1 MKFFLSCAAAL
12 AIFSCQPQ
20 GIGEATDEPEKTD
33 QTDGKKDD
41 PDGNGDGNGS
51 GTGDNNGDSNGDNP
65 GGGKVDGV
73 KAAYEDFIGRWIV
86 TGTEHQWFMDEGE
99 TPATY
104 SYSIQIE
111 AAAEENTYTVKNWET
126 GYKDEDRA
134 HLYYGTTEAK
144 SIYDYLIGI
153 GVNADISAWYDPEE
167 GRMHIDRQTL
177 YNTGSK
183 TVEFL
188 ADHVDETGHTSIGSF
203 NTTPGD
209 ADREYTICDFVMQA
223 DGSVVIAAH
232 QYPIA
237 FMGYARYE
245 GFLWSMHFNAK
256 FAFPYSMVPNTDPLP
271 KEPEGVRLAKG
282 ELYILTGAS
291 EEQYALIQPGD
302 AVIGPEDLIWTA
314 DDPSIVSIALKDPD
328 NPTEVIVTG
337 LKEGETTITCTLKNG
352 ESDHCSV
359 TVSVPKENGHEYVDL
374 GLPSGIMWAT
384 MNIGAES
391 PTKSGYFF
399 AWGETE
405 PKEKKDDFKNSTYKF
420 YTLVESAFKITKY
433 CGDSSDGYKDDK
445 VTLEPED
452 DAAHVLWGGRWRMPT
467 RQEVVELLEYTKDNW
482 YYDSAGGKHF
492 NVYNADKTRF
502 IALPHDNLNSG
513 DAAYYHSSSIMWWE
527 VDQKLDWWNSAAL
540 LLQWDKLPKAQYYY
554 QNRHLWGMIRPVF
567 DPKDPEE

>member
-1 MKFFLSCAAAL
+1 MKTLKFFLACSAAL

-20 GIGEATDEPEKTD
+20 VIEDVVEEPEKTTQND
-33 QTDGKKDD
+33 DPGDTPDDTPGDGK
-41 PDGNGDGNGS
+41 
-51 GTGDNNGDSNGDNP
+51 
-65 GGGKVDGV
+65 VEGV
-73 KAAYEDFIGRWIV
+73 KANYEDFIGLWIV

-111 AAAEENTYTVKNWET
+111 AAEEGKTYAVKNWET
-126 GYKDEDRA
+126 WYTEEDRA
-134 HLYYGTTEAK
+134 HLYYGTKEEK
-144 SIYDYLIGI
+144 SIYDYLMGI
-153 GVNADISAWYDPEE
+153 NVNADITAWYDPEE

-177 YNTGSK
+177 YNTGRM

-188 ADHVDETGHTSIGSF
+188 ADYVDDNGHTSIGSF

-209 ADREYTICDFVMQA
+209 SEREYTICDFVMQA
-223 DGSVVIAAH
+223 DSSVVIAAH
-232 QYPIA
+232 EYPIA

-245 GFLWSMHFNAK
+245 GFLWSTHFNSK
-256 FAFPYSMVPNTDPLP
+256 FAFPYTMVRNTDPLP
-271 KEPEGVRLAKG
+271 KEPESVRLAKG
-282 ELYILTGAS
+282 ELYILTGGS
-291 EEQYALIQPGD
+291 EVQFALVQPAD
-302 AVIGPEDLIWTA
+302 AEIGPDDLIWEA
-314 DDPSIVSIALKDPD
+314 DDPSIVSITLKDPD
-328 NPTEVIVTG
+328 DPTEVIVTG

-352 ESDHCSV
+352 EKDSCRV

-384 MNIGAES
+384 MNIGAEK
-391 PTKSGYFF
+391 PTKGGYFF

-405 PKEKKDDFKNSTYKF
+405 PKAKKSDFTKSAYTF
-420 YTLVESAFKITKY
+420 YTFEDPSYKITKY
-433 CGDSSDGYKDDK
+433 CGNSADGYKDDK

-482 YYDSAGGKHF
+482 NYGSAGGKHF
-492 NVYNADKTRF
+492 KVYNADKTQY
-502 IALPHDNLNSG
+502 IVLPHDNLNGG
-513 DAAYYHSSSIMWWE
+513 DAAYYHTSSIMWWE
-527 VDQKLDWWNSAAL
+527 VDQKLEWWNSAAL
-540 LLQWDKLPKAQYYY
+540 LLQWEKLPKAQYYY